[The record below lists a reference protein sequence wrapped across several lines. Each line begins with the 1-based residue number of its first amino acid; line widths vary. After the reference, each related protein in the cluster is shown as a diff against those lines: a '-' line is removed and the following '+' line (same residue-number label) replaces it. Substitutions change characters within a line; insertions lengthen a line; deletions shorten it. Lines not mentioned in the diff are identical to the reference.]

1 MSIRQFL
8 MGPLENMD
16 LPSYQWWSSKRK
28 EYNLKFISCLLVAQV
43 FFFIASLSLGISNS
57 ESILSR
63 ILSALFVDAIII
75 LLINLLYFLWPT
87 LEVLFFKKIN
97 KIYRRYCF
105 AMLNLLNV
113 LSVVCV
119 LVFLI
124 YISGFVSNT
133 YAGLFEQEE
142 TSYKI
147 TSANTSNNVDARKSI
162 DVFIN
167 RVHELKTDY
176 FSSIESTVDV
186 NGATITFIGFNPD
199 FELLE
204 YYAHNK
210 GQLNAKIIG
219 RYGVIVDSS
228 DIENALPE
236 LIGNN
241 PVISVQIS
249 EAAGIKMH
257 KITSSNLGARI
268 EMKLDGSV
276 ILRGA
281 ITEPLGRFFRLGGS
295 GSISDVSKQAI
306 LLKYG
311 ALENELFLTKIN

>member
-1 MSIRQFL
+1 
-8 MGPLENMD
+8 
-16 LPSYQWWSSKRK
+16 
-28 EYNLKFISCLLVAQV
+28 
-43 FFFIASLSLGISNS
+43 
-57 ESILSR
+57 
-63 ILSALFVDAIII
+63 
-75 LLINLLYFLWPT
+75 
-87 LEVLFFKKIN
+87 
-97 KIYRRYCF
+97 
-105 AMLNLLNV
+105 
-113 LSVVCV
+113 
-119 LVFLI
+119 
-124 YISGFVSNT
+124 
-133 YAGLFEQEE
+133 
-142 TSYKI
+142 
-147 TSANTSNNVDARKSI
+147 VDARKSI

-199 FELLE
+199 IELLE
-204 YYAHNK
+204 YYAKNK

-257 KITSSNLGARI
+257 KITNSNLGARI